1 MSDPSPV
8 PHATTDEPADPA
20 TPRPR
25 KAAMATPVIEPNQ
38 APERRDVAPS
48 PAPRKL
54 VSYVLPVYNEAGGI
68 RDFHDRL
75 LAASRARPDL
85 DFEFVYVND
94 GSADASLQILEGI
107 AASCDLVRVVNLS
120 RNFGHQMAITA
131 GLDHAGGDAVIV
143 MDTDLQ
149 DPPEVSLQLIEAWE
163 GGAQIVYAQRR
174 SRKDTAMKRWTAHA
188 YYRVLHRFADIDI
201 PVDTGD
207 FRLMDRATT
216 DLLRGHK
223 ERNRFVRGLVASLGF
238 KQAAVPFDRDERT
251 SGSTNYPLPKMLRLA
266 ADGVT
271 SFSTVP
277 LKMITRLGIATVVL
291 AMLGI
296 LYTVALRVF
305 TDITVPGWSL
315 LMVMVLF
322 LGGVQMLSLGVIGS
336 YVGRIYTEV
345 QARPL
350 YIVEKVVE
358 HGHDRQQVQR
368 AGA

>member
-1 MSDPSPV
+1 
-8 PHATTDEPADPA
+8 
-20 TPRPR
+20 
-25 KAAMATPVIEPNQ
+25 MATPVIEPNH
-38 APERRDVAPS
+38 APDGPALKTDPPQRR
-48 PAPRKL
+48 L
-54 VSYVLPVYNEAGGI
+54 VSYVLPVYNEAEGI
-68 RDFHDRL
+68 GNFHDRL
-75 LAASRARPDL
+75 LAASRQRPDL
-85 DFEFVYVND
+85 DFEFIYVND
-94 GSADASLQILEGI
+94 GSRDASLKILEKI
-107 AASCDLVRVVNLS
+107 AESCEQVRVVNFS

-131 GLDHAGGDAVIV
+131 GLDYARGDAVIV

-149 DPPEVSLQLIEAWE
+149 DPPEVSIQLIEAWE

-174 SRKDTAMKRWTAHA
+174 SRKDTAMKRFTAHA
-188 YYRVLHRFADIDI
+188 YYRLLHRFADIEI

-216 DLLRGHK
+216 DLLRSHR

-251 SGSTNYPLPKMLRLA
+251 SGETNYPLPKMLRLA

-277 LKMITRLGIATVVL
+277 LKMITRLGLLTVVL
-291 AMLGI
+291 AVLGI
-296 LYTVALRVF
+296 LYAVGLRLFFPDVS
-305 TDITVPGWSL
+305 VPGWTL
-315 LMVMVLF
+315 LMIMVLF

-345 QARPL
+345 QSRPL

-358 HGHDRQQVQR
+358 HGDGGQR
-368 AGA
+368 TARTGA

>member
-1 MSDPSPV
+1 
-8 PHATTDEPADPA
+8 
-20 TPRPR
+20 
-25 KAAMATPVIEPNQ
+25 MATPVIEPNH
-38 APERRDVAPS
+38 APDDRAVVTEPPQRR
-48 PAPRKL
+48 L
-54 VSYVLPVYNEAGGI
+54 VSYVLPVYNEADGI
-68 RDFHDRL
+68 EKFHDRL
-75 LAASRARPDL
+75 VAASRERPDL

-94 GSADASLQILEGI
+94 GSRDASLEILEKI
-107 AASCDLVRVVNLS
+107 AESCEQVRVVNFS

-131 GLDHAGGDAVIV
+131 GLDYARGDAIIV

-149 DPPEVSLQLIEAWE
+149 DPPEVSLELIKAWE

-174 SRKDTAMKRWTAHA
+174 SRKDTPMKRFTAHA
-188 YYRVLHRFADIDI
+188 YYRLLHRFADIEI

-216 DLLRGHK
+216 DLLRSHR

-251 SGSTNYPLPKMLRLA
+251 SGETNYPLPKMLRLA

-277 LKMITRLGIATVVL
+277 LKMITRLGLGTVVL
-291 AMLGI
+291 AVLGI
-296 LYTVALRVF
+296 LYAVGLRLFFPDVS
-305 TDITVPGWSL
+305 VPGWTL
-315 LMVMVLF
+315 LMIMVLF

-350 YIVEKVVE
+350 YIVEKVVD
-358 HGHDRQQVQR
+358 HGDGGQQTSR